1 MQKIL
6 LIIVK
11 ASHVIF
17 YSCDKLIF
25 DNNEEPKDILSM
37 LIDSV
42 ALLSL
47 STVET
52 NLRYLMKHG
61 MPVHL
66 QKLTKNVSSDSN
78 ILFADD
84 IRQRINQISATNS
97 VLREIKFE

>member
-11 ASHVIF
+11 ASHAIF
-17 YSCDKLIF
+17 DSCDKLIF

-37 LIDSV
+37 IIDSV

-61 MPVHL
+61 MPVHF
-66 QKLTKNVSSDSN
+66 QKLTKDVSSDSN
-78 ILFADD
+78 ILFAND
-84 IRQRINQISATNS
+84 IRQRISQISATNS
-97 VLREIKFE
+97 VL